1 MCIDLS
7 RKNNLLSS
15 KQKTGKEAKMNKGF
29 VYLAAMMM
37 CSGVSQAQVIDLGI
51 AEQPIETAKEAEKT
65 SLPNANTLPEIKD
78 MRPKE
83 STTAQPET
91 PLPNEEKKEA
101 GLFSFLNF
109 WDKEG
114 NKDNAIAQEAKVKQ
128 ETYLE
133 AITRKAEEGS
143 VEAQLS
149 LGYMYLYGD
158 KENKVEPD
166 YKKSFEYYSMAAAQN
181 DKVAINNLGSL
192 FYSGIGTK
200 RNPYKAAQLFAKA
213 AELGNS
219 EAALNLAFLY
229 ISGSGVSKDNEKAIK
244 YFSQSASQGNITAG
258 FMLGYA
264 YYRGFMVPQDYYK
277 AVELIKPAVD
287 AEFDEAEYIMAQM
300 YLAGSGVMKNYVN
313 AVKYFGLAANQGNV
327 NAIVS
332 LGDIYA
338 QGEVYKKNLP
348 QAHLLYNIASV
359 RGSEIAA
366 EKRDAIEKQ
375 LQIDVVLKAQASAEQ
390 YKETP
395 SNFTVYVRRTFGE
408 NIFGYI
414 EEQMPKEETVQEQK
428 ENSPSQSTASPSSSG
443 TKLM

>member
-1 MCIDLS
+1 
-7 RKNNLLSS
+7 
-15 KQKTGKEAKMNKGF
+15 MNKGF
-29 VYLAAMMM
+29 VYFSAMMLY
-37 CSGVSQAQVIDLGI
+37 SGVSLAQVIDLGI
-51 AEQPIETAKEAEKT
+51 EEKPLEPTKEESKV
-65 SLPNANTLPEIKD
+65 SLPEASSLPEIKD

-83 STTAQPET
+83 STPEQTEKSQPSAE
-91 PLPNEEKKEA
+91 NKEEK

-109 WDKEG
+109 WDKDTA
-114 NKDNAIAQEAKVKQ
+114 KDEAIAQEAIVKQ

-133 AITRKAEEGS
+133 AITRKANEGS

-166 YKKSFEYYSMAAAQN
+166 YEKSFEYYSMAAAQN
-181 DKVAINNLGSL
+181 DNVAINNLGSL

-277 AVELIKPAVD
+277 AVELITPAVE

-300 YLAGSGVMKNYVN
+300 YLNGYGVMKNYVN

-327 NAIVS
+327 NAIVE

-338 QGEVYKKNLP
+338 QGKVYTKNLP
-348 QAHLLYNIASV
+348 QAHVLYNIASV
-359 RGSEIAA
+359 RGSQIAA

-375 LQIDVVLKAQASAEQ
+375 LQIDMVLKAQTSAEQ

-395 SNFTVYVRRTFGE
+395 SNFTIYVRRTFGE

-414 EEQMPKEETVQEQK
+414 EEQMPKEDAVQEK
-428 ENSPSQSTASPSSSG
+428 EDNAATEQPSSASSN
-443 TKLM
+443 TSPRLM